1 MLTYESASELLNLN
15 LEEEVELK
23 ILLEAALRR
32 LQWRRE
38 QVVSN
43 FIQIKFEFSQFSLVK
58 FST

>member
-38 QVVSN
+38 QVGSN
-43 FIQIKFEFSQFSLVK
+43 FIQIKFEFSLISLVK
-58 FST
+58 FSI